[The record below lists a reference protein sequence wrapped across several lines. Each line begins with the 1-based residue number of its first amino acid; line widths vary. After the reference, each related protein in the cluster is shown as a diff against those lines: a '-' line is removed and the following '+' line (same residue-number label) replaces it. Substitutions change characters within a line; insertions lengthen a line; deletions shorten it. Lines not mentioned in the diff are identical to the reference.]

1 MNRVLLQASLAAL
14 GVGVRFGLVGGLVG
28 GHAVQVFL
36 LGLASLGQAFARAH
50 IGEGGLVLQRLEQR
64 VS

>member
-14 GVGVRFGLVGGLVG
+14 GVIIGVGVRFGLVG

-64 VS
+64 AS